1 MTKLTVFRRQ
11 ASVDTYVTLRLTRGE
26 DVSGRIV
33 ELDDAH
39 VCLDLGG
46 RETITVFE
54 DILAGWEIHRQNRV
68 DAAVDESGKHRA
80 VAEHA
85 SRTSSDAASHL
96 GAAEGNADESP
107 KTHSALARVE
117 ASFSE
122 AIKRARLEFPEPD
135 FQFSEAGFPSWRVPN
150 IRREWDRARN
160 QYAYALKVR
169 EIGRL
174 SSIVA
179 QILDPLAQAGYG
191 SLGRWTYVVEGDP
204 SNRRSPMGC
213 NGGRRGGSVRD
224 RCIWALKFNILAK
237 VRNPLARN
245 RAESVDDGDRKQ
257 AEGICR
263 EILNRYRDHAKTEF
277 PA

>member
-1 MTKLTVFRRQ
+1 MTKLAVFRRQ

-68 DAAVDESGKHRA
+68 DAAVEESSKHRA

-96 GAAEGNADESP
+96 GAAEGNTDESP
-107 KTHSALARVE
+107 KIHSVLARVE

-169 EIGRL
+169 EISRL

-179 QILDPLAQAGYG
+179 QILDPLAQRYPDSPATRAL
-191 SLGRWTYVVEGDP
+191 LGRVLLKL
-204 SNRRSPMGC
+204 NRQ
-213 NGGRRGGSVRD
+213 
-224 RCIWALKFNILAK
+224 LEAK
-237 VRNPLARN
+237 DHLVAAATLSDAPETLAR
-245 RAESVDDGDRKQ
+245 S
-257 AEGICR
+257 C
-263 EILNRYRDHAKTEF
+263 ILSRQGHRYRMLRASQVSKSDTTTSCE
-277 PA
+277 